1 MAIRKQRRLVQ
12 EGTASLDPYTI
23 GLDLRKYWLS
33 ILSIALS
40 LCLLSYVWFSIHYE
54 PVYETKATL
63 VVRSSDIT
71 ANVYSNIRNAQNT
84 AKVFTQLLNSN
95 TLHKIVAEE
104 AGLDGFSGS
113 AFASELENTNLITL
127 KVYAGSPELSFKEM
141 QAIMNN
147 YASVSDKLLNG
158 IILET
163 VEAPVIAT
171 SAMNPDH
178 SASNALNVFAI
189 SLVGMCLLVGSISA
203 HKDTIRNTED
213 IHNKM
218 IAPCLGVVAYEKK
231 HKTLENRKKKTSIL
245 ITNPTVSFQYVETM
259 HRLSRRVIERMDKK
273 GARTLLITSVME
285 NEGKTTVAVNLAI
298 AMSQENKKVLLIDG
312 DFRKP
317 SVHLVTGA
325 KDLQFTSFPD
335 AMGGRGD
342 METLF
347 QQLPETQLTCIYNRK
362 AVANS
367 TEMIASGKMKQ
378 LLTYLKEDFDY
389 ILIDS
394 SPMSVASDAEE
405 FVKLVDADVIVVRQ
419 HMVESRAINDAIE
432 VLEGDNDKTIGCIF
446 NNVHVSIHGNGG
458 YGYGYGYGYG
468 HYSSYG
474 YGHYGRGKEN
484 NDTSQQSV

>member
-1 MAIRKQRRLVQ
+1 MAIRKRHRLEQ
-12 EGTASLDPYTI
+12 EETTSLDPYTI
-23 GLDLRKYWLS
+23 GLDLRKYWLA

-40 LCLLSYVWFSIHYE
+40 FGLLSYAWFASHYV
-54 PVYETKATL
+54 PVYETKVTL
-63 VVRSSDIT
+63 VVRASDVN

-95 TLHKIVAEE
+95 TLHKIVAQE

-113 AFASELENTNLITL
+113 AYASALENTNLITL
-127 KVYAGSPELSFKEM
+127 KVDAGSPELSFKEM
-141 QAIMNN
+141 QAILDN

-158 IILET
+158 MILET
-163 VEAPVIAT
+163 VEAPAIPT

-178 SASNALNVFAI
+178 TGRNALNVFVA
-189 SLVGMCLLVGSISA
+189 SLVGMCLLVGSVSA
-203 HKDTIRNTED
+203 HKDTIRNTQD
-213 IHNKM
+213 IRNKM
-218 IAPCLGVVAYEKK
+218 IAPCLGVIAYEKK
-231 HKTLENRKKKTSIL
+231 HKTLETRRRKTSIL
-245 ITNPTVSFQYVETM
+245 ITSPTVSFRYVETM
-259 HRLSRRVIERMDKK
+259 HRLARRVIERMDKK

-298 AMSQENKKVLLIDG
+298 AMSQEHKKVLLIDG

-317 SVHLVTGA
+317 SVHLVTGE
-325 KDLQFTSFPD
+325 KDLQFTSLPD

-347 QQLPETQLTCIYNRK
+347 QQLPGTQLTCIYNRK
-362 AVANS
+362 VFANS

-405 FVKLVDADVIVVRQ
+405 FVKMVDADVIVVCQ

-432 VLEGDNDKTIGCIF
+432 VLEGDDDKVIGCIF
-446 NNVHVSIHGNGG
+446 NNVHVSGRGNGG
-458 YGYGYGYGYG
+458 YGYGYGHYGR
-468 HYSSYG
+468 YG
-474 YGHYGRGKEN
+474 YGHYGRGKGN
-484 NDTSQQSV
+484 NDTSQQNV